1 MPNEMEKIHPDA
13 RSLGEV
19 IIELNISCRNV
30 AIYPRDHPSIEKF
43 LNRAFNLLQNLFK
56 LRTDITFVVGKD
68 TLIIDGFY
76 LDKKN
81 LGYRQFAKH
90 LSSLNIAHITFL
102 PGLTI
107 DELYEFQHF
116 ISKQG
121 TDSSLKEI
129 QEIFSDLALTHIQ
142 VGFVDY
148 GAFSF
153 EEGKTA
159 EEIPQE
165 DLWEMY
171 IIGFITGTLKTEEIF
186 DEIEEIPPDIFSRL
200 LNKICKDGIDKT
212 ASEKILTIYV
222 RKFSKKAFSSKEM
235 KKLLDFINGLQ
246 PDIKEQFIDTV
257 VDILSKNMDL
267 ATMSLSNISADLVIE
282 LFDTI
287 RSQKIAIPESLQN
300 LLDKLLSLHQK
311 DIENLIF
318 GGSSLVDDIFLPS
331 DIMDMF
337 AKSDLER
344 IISDP
349 FETTESDTYQE
360 EIQKLLEFD
369 ATEMVSVSIAR
380 LKEQCNY
387 DYIEKIYNS
396 IILEIMSS
404 DVISLE
410 EYRKFI
416 EYLNEQSAQFMW
428 TGQYGQVL
436 QIIKLLRSNVE
447 KDKFAD
453 ITSEALQY
461 YYTQEFF
468 LTLIDSLKIIGRK
481 ARDEAWCL
489 CEYYGE
495 AIIPFLIDSLVNEDS
510 QTSRSLLMSLLRKF
524 GDKIVPEALKRLDDT
539 RWFVKRNM
547 FYLLNGCK
555 SNEIIPHVRPYCRHE
570 NRKVSFEAIK
580 CLLSLKDSY
589 GLEIIKEYL
598 LSEIKEEIEQAIA
611 LSGAFKVKEAVPDL
625 IHMLR
630 KKGKSKADLSQK
642 IWLIQALG
650 NIGDLRSLDA
660 FKEILSSK
668 GLFFSGGLEKLKEE
682 IYKTLKNYHYND
694 IEDIVQLGLQSRN
707 EYIRVESLR
716 LNKIK
721 AR

>member
-1 MPNEMEKIHPDA
+1 MPDEIEKIHPDA
-13 RSLGEV
+13 GSLGEV
-19 IIELNISCRNV
+19 IIQLNISCRNV
-30 AIYPRDHPSIEKF
+30 MIYPRDHPSIQKV
-43 LNRAFNLLQNLFK
+43 LNRAFNLLQELFD
-56 LRTDITFVVGKD
+56 LRTNITFVVGKD
-68 TLIIDGFY
+68 ALVIDGFY
-76 LDKKN
+76 LDRKN
-81 LGYRQFAKH
+81 IGYRQFAKH
-90 LSSLNIAHITFL
+90 LRRLNIAHITFL

-116 ISKQG
+116 ISKEETG
-121 TDSSLKEI
+121 LSLKEI
-129 QEIFSDLALTHIQ
+129 QEIFSNLALPHIQ
-142 VGFVDY
+142 AGFVDY
-148 GAFSF
+148 RAFSF

-165 DLWEMY
+165 DLWETY
-171 IIGFITGTLKTEEIF
+171 IKGIVTGTLKTEEIF
-186 DEIEEIPPDIFSRL
+186 EEIEEIPPDIFSRL

-212 ASEKILTIYV
+212 ISEKIFAIYIQKV
-222 RKFSKKAFSSKEM
+222 SKRAFSNKEM
-235 KKLLDFINGLQ
+235 KKLLDFTNGLQ
-246 PDIKEQFIDTV
+246 PHIKEQFIDTV

-287 RSQKIAIPESLQN
+287 RSQKIAIPECLQN

-311 DIENLIF
+311 DLEDLTL
-318 GGSSLVDDIFLPS
+318 GESSVVDDIFLPS
-331 DIMDMF
+331 DIVDMF
-337 AKSDLER
+337 AKSDLGK

-369 ATEMVSVSIAR
+369 ASEMVSIKLHR
-380 LKEQCNY
+380 LKEECDD
-387 DYIEKIYNS
+387 DYTEKIYNS
-396 IILEIMSS
+396 IILELMLS
-404 DVISLE
+404 DIVSLE

-416 EYLNEQSAQFMW
+416 EYLNEQTAQCMW

-447 KDKFAD
+447 RDKFAD

-481 ARDEAWCL
+481 AKDEAWYL

-495 AIIPFLIDSLVNEDS
+495 AIIPFLMDSLVNEDS
-510 QTSRSLLMSLLRKF
+510 QTFRSLLMSLLRQF
-524 GDKIVPEALKRLDDT
+524 GDKIVPEALNRLDDT

-547 FYLLNGCK
+547 FYLLNQCK
-555 SNEIIPHVRPYCRHE
+555 SKEIIPHVKPYCRHE
-570 NRKVSFEAIK
+570 NPKVSFEAIK
-580 CLLSLKDSY
+580 CLLNLKDSY
-589 GLEIIKEYL
+589 GLEVIKEYL
-598 LSEIKEEIEQAIA
+598 LSEIKEEVEQAIA
-611 LSGAFKVKEAVPDL
+611 LLGAFKVKGAVPDL

-642 IWLIQALG
+642 ILIIQALG

-668 GLFFSGGLEKLKEE
+668 SLFFSAGLEKLKEE

-694 IEDIVQLGLQSRN
+694 IEDIVQSGLQSRN
-707 EYIRVESLR
+707 EYIRGESLR
-716 LNKIK
+716 LSKIK